1 MSGPSRGARKQAKG
15 GAEARTQS
23 KSPSPLPK
31 NEKEEQ
37 TIISFEIDIANEKK
51 NKDKTK
57 LEINFHCKTQF
68 GPWKFK
74 KPYSEVWKFVTTLNK
89 TYSKKELSK
98 LASKQ
103 EKIEGE
109 FLKGNNDKLIG
120 YLKEIFTI
128 VGNNKKIAN
137 DAAVL
142 GFIEAK
148 DENKNDIKNGKIL
161 TGIKE
166 EDTHN
171 EENEEKK

>member
-1 MSGPSRGARKQAKG
+1 LILQMR
-15 GAEARTQS
+15 
-23 KSPSPLPK
+23 
-31 NEKEEQ
+31 
-37 TIISFEIDIANEKK
+37 KK

-128 VGNNKKIAN
+128 VGNNKKKLQMMLQYWDLLKPKMKIKMI
-137 DAAVL
+137 L
-142 GFIEAK
+142 KMAK
-148 DENKNDIKNGKIL
+148 Y
-161 TGIKE
+161 
-166 EDTHN
+166 
-171 EENEEKK
+171 